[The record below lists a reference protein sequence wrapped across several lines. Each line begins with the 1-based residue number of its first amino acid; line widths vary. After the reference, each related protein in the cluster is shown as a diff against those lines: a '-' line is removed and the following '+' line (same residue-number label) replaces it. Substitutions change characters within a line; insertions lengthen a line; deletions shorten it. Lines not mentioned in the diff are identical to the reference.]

1 MSARKATR
9 RRLLALLAGPLAGGC
24 VAPLPE
30 RGPPPRIFRPTPK
43 TTFPDDLRPVAW
55 SLAVAEPLSDRAL
68 DTDRIAIARDGLELG
83 YFANVLWADRVPA
96 LLQLLIVESA
106 LASGALAAVGTDRD
120 PLRPDFLLRSVL
132 HAFQVIEEA
141 DGGRRVRVSLSAT
154 LLRMPWRRVVAF
166 ERFAAEVPMEGRAFE
181 AVVLAFDEALGK
193 VLKRLVLWVLEE
205 GERARRQETPAAGL

>member
-1 MSARKATR
+1 MSGRANGSSR
-9 RRLLALLAGPLAGGC
+9 RGLLVLAAGLLSAGC
-24 VAPLPE
+24 VGALPE
-30 RGPPPRIFRPTPK
+30 QGPPPRIFRLTPK
-43 TTFPDDLRPVAW
+43 TTFPEDLAPVEW

-106 LASGALAAVGTDRD
+106 LASGALPAVGTDRD

-132 HAFQVIEEA
+132 HAFQVVEDA
-141 DGGRRVRVSLSAT
+141 DGTRRVRVSLSGT

-166 ERFAAEVPMEGRAFE
+166 ERFAAEVPVRGRAFE

-205 GERARRQETPAAGL
+205 GERAWRQQAAG